1 MARRRHL
8 KITVEGK
15 VYDVVVD
22 DVTEDDAISFYPP
35 PDLTSQVTRS
45 AASPGPDPAPN
56 PTSNPAPNLAQGT
69 PPPTMAGANDK
80 LAPMGGL
87 VLEVSV
93 KEGDK
98 VAAGDQLVLLE
109 AMKMKQAITAH
120 RDGTVSKIHVTAGQA
135 VDGGQPLI
143 TIE

>member
-1 MARRRHL
+1 MARRRHF

-22 DVTEDDAISFYPP
+22 EVTEGDAASLYPH
-35 PDLTSQVTRS
+35 PDLTHQATEK
-45 AASPGPDPAPN
+45 PAP
-56 PTSNPAPNLAQGT
+56 PPISPSAPAPS
-69 PPPTMAGANDK
+69 AGANDK

-93 KEGDK
+93 EVGAA
-98 VAAGDQLVLLE
+98 VAAGDRVAVLE
-109 AMKMKQAITAH
+109 AMKMKQVITAH
-120 RDGTVSKIHVTAGQA
+120 RAGTVSKIHVSAGQS
-135 VDGGQPLI
+135 VDGGQPLM